1 VAAGPDFARFDRRH
15 YPMVTVR
22 EGYDAWAPTYE
33 ESVEDIMD
41 VALLER
47 IGSVAWDR
55 VERAADLGCGSGRTG
70 AWLRTRGDFPVDG
83 VDITPAMLE
92 RARARGVHDR
102 LVEGDVRHTGLP
114 AGAYDLV
121 VCVLVD
127 EHLPELAGLY
137 REARRLLGRSGSFV
151 VVGIHPFFVM
161 SVGMPTH
168 FDGADAEPVAIETHV
183 HLLSE
188 HVAAADDAGL
198 AAREMHE
205 ALVDDAF
212 VQRKPGWQPYRDWP
226 FSYACVWAVA

>member
-1 VAAGPDFARFDRRH
+1 MVAGPDFARFDRRH
-15 YPMVTVR
+15 YPTLTVR

-55 VERAADLGCGSGRTG
+55 VGRAADLGCGSGRTA
-70 AWLRTRGDFPVDG
+70 AWLRTRGGFPVDG

-92 RARARGVHDR
+92 RARARGLHDR

-127 EHLPELAGLY
+127 EHLPELADLY

-183 HLLSE
+183 HLPSE
-188 HVAAADDAGL
+188 HMAAAADAGL

-226 FSYACVWAVA
+226 FSYSWVWAVA